1 MRARL
6 GRLGVLGLVALAVA
20 VPAWGQSAPG
30 TYSGTFAG
38 GGTVSFDVSGN
49 TVTRIAFSLTT
60 ACGTMNFNVPVNDA
74 IANNA
79 FSHSFG
85 SVTLNGTF
93 PAHQAAQG
101 TMQVSGCSPA
111 AASYSWSATAPA
123 TPTVTPTPPV
133 TTTPIPAQLTV
144 TLSGTTRQRLRRS
157 VTVRATASEGATV
170 VAAGTVTVQR
180 SHATTYV
187 LVTTS
192 RHIAEGATATLR
204 LRIPSRPRRAIAR
217 ALRNGRQVSAQV
229 TVTGVGDDGS
239 QTTQSRTIQLRRP

>member
-30 TYSGTFAG
+30 TYNGTFAG

-60 ACGTMNFNVPVNDA
+60 ACGTLNFNVPVNDA

-93 PAHQAAQG
+93 PAPQAAQG

-123 TPTVTPTPPV
+123 TPPV

-204 LRIPSRPRRAIAR
+204 LRLASRPRRAIAR